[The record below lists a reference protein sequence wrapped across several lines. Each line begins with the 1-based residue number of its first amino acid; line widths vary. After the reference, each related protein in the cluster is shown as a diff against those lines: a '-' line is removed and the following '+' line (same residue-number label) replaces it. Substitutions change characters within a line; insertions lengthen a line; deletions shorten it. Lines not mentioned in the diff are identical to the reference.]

1 MEVEM
6 PNYRRPFRPRRPAR
20 GLRRLDRLPPGVRKP
35 LIRLRRAHN
44 LMEQGKFKQAGA
56 IFDDLATGAEN
67 RGLPRASQLKL
78 QAGRCWL
85 LAGKTEQG
93 LNRLK
98 DGLGLMVAY
107 GQTDRL
113 DTVSQ
118 RILGDLKGN
127 GFEEEA
133 KQLEVSIRDL
143 LSKAQQSGVSTRT
156 QKSLPILPS
165 ICPKCGASI
174 HPEEVEWINN
184 WQAICDYCGSI
195 LQAKG

>member
-6 PNYRRPFRPRRPAR
+6 PNYRRPFRPRRSVR

-35 LIRLRRAHN
+35 LIRLRRAHS

-78 QAGRCWL
+78 QAGRSWL

-93 LNRLK
+93 LDRLK
-98 DGLGLMVAY
+98 DGLGLMAAY
-107 GQTDRL
+107 GQSDRL
-113 DTVSQ
+113 SAVSQ
-118 RILGDLKGN
+118 RILGELKDN

-133 KQLEVSIRDL
+133 KQLEPSIRDL
-143 LSKAQQSGVSTRT
+143 LSKAQQSGVSTQTR
-156 QKSLPILPS
+156 KSLPILPS
-165 ICPKCGASI
+165 ICPKCGAAI